1 MLHLSTIGDRSLNK
15 DDSQVQSSADQPE
28 KEQPLPRLKSFMN
41 TPNPLI
47 SLTIIEKMQY
57 TGHIQTLSHFKMTAF
72 PGSDGDKQ
80 APTVSW

>member
-15 DDSQVQSSADQPE
+15 DDSQVQSSGDQPKE
-28 KEQPLPRLKSFMN
+28 EQPLPRLKSFMN

-57 TGHIQTLSHFKMTAF
+57 TGHMQTLF
-72 PGSDGDKQ
+72 P
-80 APTVSW
+80 VSK